1 MTCRLLLGALL
12 VLMLTPARAGG
23 SLGTDELATLMQQ
36 RPKEIAAIRAE
47 YELSD
52 AAFADIRFGNHF
64 THLGGARA
72 GPYIVRLHRRA
83 ALEPRERELRI
94 CTTARYFDRQGRELP
109 GRKMFD
115 AVRIEE
121 TITAV
126 LVRDINER
134 KECPP

>member
-1 MTCRLLLGALL
+1 MLLGALL
-12 VLMLTPARAGG
+12 ALMLMSARAGG
-23 SLGTDELATLMQQ
+23 SLGTDELAILLEQ
-36 RPKEIAAIRAE
+36 RPKEIAAVRTE
-47 YELSD
+47 YELSE

-64 THLGGARA
+64 IHLGGARA
-72 GPYIVRLHRRA
+72 GPYTVRLHRRA

-94 CTTARYFDRQGRELP
+94 CTTARYFDRRGRELS

-126 LVRDINER
+126 LVRDIDER
-134 KECPP
+134 KECRR